1 MSDFVNLKINPA
13 QFFEGTHRGRVCVY
27 VFIGVGDRMCMS
39 IYVYTVFLKK
49 NCPYIDLLGLGLGLG
64 LGPVHSPSI
73 SSHLVSHGS
82 VKLKGIL
89 FSEN

>member
-1 MSDFVNLKINPA
+1 VYEYLCLY
-13 QFFEGTHRGRVCVY
+13 CV
-27 VFIGVGDRMCMS
+27 S
-39 IYVYTVFLKK
+39 EKK
-49 NCPYIDLLGLGLGLG
+49 CPYIDLLGLG

>member
-1 MSDFVNLKINPA
+1 MSDFMNLKINPT

-27 VFIGVGDRMCMS
+27 VFIGVGDRMFMS

-49 NCPYIDLLGLGLGLG
+49 NCPYIDLLGLGLD
-64 LGPVHSPSI
+64 LGPVHSPFI